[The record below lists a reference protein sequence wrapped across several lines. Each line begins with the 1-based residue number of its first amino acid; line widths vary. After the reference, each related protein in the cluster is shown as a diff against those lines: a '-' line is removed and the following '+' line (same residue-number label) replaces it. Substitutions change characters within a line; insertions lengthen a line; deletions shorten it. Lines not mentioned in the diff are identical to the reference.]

1 MSFYLKHFFNPD
13 LHHLNLKPCSE
24 IAEASGSNLYNLGYV
39 QNVIKGQVLA
49 EVVPLSEAGPNP
61 DPRFILE
68 SSEPP
73 LGFNTVVDP
82 AHPQYILAA
91 VNGYVFYSEGR
102 ITVKH
107 QLNVRQDVSFQTGN
121 IHFVGDM
128 CVHGSVRAGF
138 SVHANNVRIMGMVEG
153 GSVDARQDLV
163 IDVGARG
170 GTGEHCVLE
179 ARGKILS
186 PFLEKVE
193 VRSRSHVITEKYCLY
208 CTAYVG
214 GNLVVRESL
223 YGTTA
228 NAYGSVFVGK
238 QLGNKAGVSTRVFLG
253 YDPENIRELEE
264 LDTTISS
271 LSQTLVHLKAV
282 AGHLPPDATEASRK
296 LVRTEKQRAQLIEQR
311 ESLWKKLSR
320 DEASMSTCRLIV
332 PGTVYPGVEISIG
345 RTFMQVERMYQNV
358 TFMLSEDDIIV
369 VPNNRDDIQ

>member
-13 LHHLNLKPCSE
+13 QQYLNLKPNSE
-24 IAEASGSNLYNLGYV
+24 AVQGTGSNLYNLGYV
-39 QNVIKGQVLA
+39 QNVVKGQVLA
-49 EVVPLSEAGPNP
+49 EVVPLSEAGPDP
-61 DPRFILE
+61 DPRFILQ
-68 SSEPP
+68 SENPP

-82 AHPQYILAA
+82 NHPNYILAA
-91 VNGYVFYSEGR
+91 INGYVFYSEGR

-107 QLNVRQDVSFQTGN
+107 LLNVRQDVSFQTGN

-153 GSVDARQDLV
+153 GCVHARRDLV

-170 GTGEHCVLE
+170 GTGQHCVL
-179 ARGKILS
+179 ASGGKILS

-193 VRSRSHVITEKYCLY
+193 IRARSHVITEKYCLY
-208 CTAYVG
+208 CTTYVG

-238 QLGNKAGVSTRVFLG
+238 QLGNRAGVNTRVFLG
-253 YDPENIRELEE
+253 YHPESIRELEE
-264 LDTTISS
+264 LDTGIST
-271 LSQTLVHLKAV
+271 LSQTLTHLQAV
-282 AGHLPPDATEASRK
+282 AGHLPPDASEASRK
-296 LVRTEKQRAQLIEQR
+296 LVHAQKQRAQLIERR
-311 ESLWKKLSR
+311 EALWKKLSN

-345 RTFMQVERMYQNV
+345 RTFMLVERMYQNV
-358 TFMLSEDDIIV
+358 TFMLSQDDIIV
-369 VPNNRDDIQ
+369 VPNNRDDLL